1 MTKFVN
7 KENNLRARYSLEE
20 RKYLVGKWDQ
30 PTWNFLNKKNMRY
43 SWYCEILNSGFK
55 FKYHRKEKKKQM
67 CTMGREHANSFYQ
80 IFW

>member
-30 PTWNFLNKKNMRY
+30 PTWNFLNKKI
-43 SWYCEILNSGFK
+43 WDIPDTVK
-55 FKYHRKEKKKQM
+55 F
-67 CTMGREHANSFYQ
+67 
-80 IFW
+80 